1 MRSRRSSLANFGEAF
16 LSATS
21 ASDVGSTQ
29 DDVLGFHGHAL
40 RSRRRSALRNPSRA
54 AARFTKLDSTPQES
68 SSHRTP
74 LEWIAEFAPADRYG
88 DAQRGAPTGNVNLL
102 GRPPAPV
109 GRLPRFEQRP
119 CTVGCRLSMKRQ
131 RGISGRLEPGLL
143 TGKVSPAAVGILGTP
158 QSIQAYAKV

>member
-1 MRSRRSSLANFGEAF
+1 MRSRRSSMANFGEAF

-74 LEWIAEFAPADRYG
+74 FWNGSPNSPRPIDTVMHNAAPQLA
-88 DAQRGAPTGNVNLL
+88 T
-102 GRPPAPV
+102 
-109 GRLPRFEQRP
+109 
-119 CTVGCRLSMKRQ
+119 
-131 RGISGRLEPGLL
+131 
-143 TGKVSPAAVGILGTP
+143 
-158 QSIQAYAKV
+158 